1 MEDKL
6 VVCSH
11 CGSDACYEHK
21 QQGIT
26 VLSCLSCGYTTNE
39 LMTEGSQLVTEIEE
53 VMPELYKDIKF
64 IDDQKRVWY
73 PTVINIQDKGT
84 VFVNGTDKDTWG
96 WAGIKAVETTDEEK
110 ETIVLKSEIEI
121 EKIEQKYEDKYL
133 EKFKRFPNEFQF
145 TELEME
151 EEKKEFE
158 NIKTTTETNR
168 NQTINKI
175 KETVCDKNT

>member
-6 VVCSH
+6 VVYSH

-39 LMTEGSQLVTEIEE
+39 LMTEGSQLVTETEE

-96 WAGIKAVETTDEEK
+96 WSGIKAVETTDEEK
-110 ETIVLKSEIEI
+110 E
-121 EKIEQKYEDKYL
+121 
-133 EKFKRFPNEFQF
+133 KFKGATHKSDPKTLKTFD
-145 TELEME
+145 
-151 EEKKEFE
+151 KKSFDEACAY
-158 NIKTTTETNR
+158 IGL
-168 NQTINKI
+168 I
-175 KETVCDKNT
+175 